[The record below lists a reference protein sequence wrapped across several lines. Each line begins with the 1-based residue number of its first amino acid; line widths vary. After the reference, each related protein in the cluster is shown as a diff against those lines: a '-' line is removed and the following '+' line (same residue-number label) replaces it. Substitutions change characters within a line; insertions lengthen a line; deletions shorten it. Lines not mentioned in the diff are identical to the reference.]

1 MKSKL
6 VWVILLG
13 MLTTASLLG
22 GSGNQVSAQCPN
34 SAQAGIRPRV
44 LNYLL
49 RQAAPFWQM
58 NLGQARQAYAA
69 GRVTIELVSREAGK
83 FLYVLELDND
93 CPIQI
98 LIDDL
103 D

>member
-6 VWVILLG
+6 VWVILCG

-22 GSGNQVSAQCPN
+22 GSGNQVVAQCQN
-34 SAQAGIRPRV
+34 SAQTGIRPRV
-44 LNYLL
+44 LNYML

-58 NLGQARQAYAA
+58 NLGQARQAYTA
-69 GRVTIELVSREAGK
+69 GRVSIVLVSREAGV
-83 FLYVLELDND
+83 FTYVLELDND

-98 LIDDL
+98 IIDDL